1 MKNKKNNKDKKKVTR
16 DLLCWARPLSEGRQC
31 ALTRHT
37 PAFGGESGNTPE
49 KSSNPYFLFIVI

>member
-1 MKNKKNNKDKKKVTR
+1 MKYKNTKKIVTR
-16 DLLCWARPLSEGRQC
+16 DHLCWARPLSEGRQC

-49 KSSNPYFLFIVI
+49 KSSSPNFLLIVILK